1 MSTLGS
7 CETWVSR
14 SIKRVF
20 QLLLKDAFSS
30 RFGYNGPRHTL
41 LFRDLAF
48 LPHVIQ
54 TDLPWR
60 RIRLELVRS
69 FLDIDSRRWGHCLH
83 APHSL
88 DRSSARLVDIGNAL
102 LNYRLSIQQTVPTR
116 MKVLYS
122 WNLDNWHAP
131 KQPKRDVRMQ
141 KCKRLLAKGPICLQ
155 ETKWSASEKEVLLQH
170 IPGLQIAESLATP
183 TPGGHWSGGVAVLVP
198 PGYVLK
204 DSHNLVPGRAVAALI
219 ADRTSQYYI
228 VSVYLHPDR
237 VRQDLAALCQALQG
251 LTGPDSRIILAG
263 DFNRADERCVEA
275 WDSFLEDFHVYD
287 VFPSLG
293 TFRHPRGLSP
303 LDRCLVPNDWVS
315 SARWNPSLSAI
326 EPRGAQGHLILKM
339 QVRLKPCVLNSPSD
353 PKHATIP
360 SNTFMPGKDGST
372 PRDISSL
379 YGLVRLLHRQHN
391 ELFAGIPR
399 RDGFVLQ
406 DPHSYN
412 DCDPSPGYVIP
423 DRSDDYCIPPLPCD
437 LQVGELAPSRRHM
450 STSLAASNGPVG
462 EDDNPYSNVAINEAS
477 VLVEALQNHTRTS
490 SMLPNL
496 TNAYLSIASC
506 FWSWWRSMPSEQS
519 LSTKF
524 PYLKARKYLH
534 ITDQWVN
541 VAPDVLQ
548 DLILHSKGAVISTLD
563 SLPVVNGAVSVP
575 RSSIQEMFTVIDD
588 YIAGIPYLPCDPV
601 DTQARGFG
609 NMVAFWERMRN
620 ICPKV
625 NIYNGPI
632 LREDGSQCR
641 TALDLDE
648 AMLATRKFWFE
659 KPVEQDER
667 WANVLRVYATSDM
680 WPEVPLPCKKDLLH
694 TLLHTKD
701 SAPGP
706 DGLPYSAWRL
716 LPEVTVDAM
725 ISYFM
730 DIMEDTALPPM
741 QVGVWIP
748 KAKMG
753 PEADNFRPLGMPN
766 TLDRLVDGTI
776 ASVVMKAVAPNMHP
790 SQTVMSMFKEPAR
803 AVTAIQSFLDSS
815 KASCALL
822 ADLSKAFER
831 VNPYWILALLRSKGA
846 PAWVIRYSRF
856 VLFERRVTHK
866 VQGRLLPSRVIRQGV
881 DMGRSFSVFLFCFAM
896 DPLFHYLNRIPQVM
910 SVQAYVDDTTLVG
923 DAQDLRW
930 IQNVAQCYDDVRT
943 AGFVVDSHSCYR
955 SISNCTMRF
964 GPTLM
969 TSARLLQ
976 EWPAIM
982 SSPAY
987 ATATAAIQAALRP
1000 GYNTLV
1006 VRITRWPLTPLPVEP
1021 EDPSKQHLAI
1031 NLNFE
1036 QCREVGHGRQMHTIG
1051 SFSNIHCSCKSK
1063 SHIVTN
1069 FPMRPYALSGI
1080 EKAGYGVHAATAS
1093 APALGLTLFGRTAFD
1108 EQGEWA
1114 ECSPPTSLRESK
1126 PAPFQKFQQRLRSFS
1141 TPTLSIIARSTC
1153 FNTYILSVMPYTA
1166 SYFGLSS
1173 TDLNYLRQ
1181 QAVKFILGRHWIE
1194 AEIFPYILR
1203 YLGISV
1209 LLDPALS
1216 ATVAATGLYFREGN
1230 KYEDLW
1236 IEHSDSSGCN
1246 LRQKAIV
1253 RDLLQLWIPYIQLSD
1268 IAASLTA
1275 HKNGV
1280 TGRLDRLK
1288 RVIITGM
1295 VLAAKTQLRKKI
1307 LREGWSQG
1315 ISVDWVDLIADAPK
1329 KWCNGIA
1336 RFTLLRWAVNQD
1348 DDVWL
1353 TLRGTRHKHLCG
1365 VCLRPGDTFPG
1376 GFYTEAMCEH
1386 CIAAHG
1392 ITPLQHCP
1400 FGLQLQEALGAY
1412 YGLRST
1418 GPERAIDPPETLM
1431 APFRSTFPT
1440 NGTVCAACGCGDNTI
1455 GHWSRWCIIPLLV
1468 AWILTQPG
1476 HSWATLND
1484 IAVNSRRTATI
1495 CTLVLAAFRR
1505 LLRQEGA
1512 FVHQVRGEPKSVA
1525 WWCDTLIEST
1535 CQDATKELGVPLM
1548 HPRLNRAQCL
1558 LHAQLIDTVRVLPTD
1573 IATMHLPPVVNIS
1586 IQNGKAGDRLGVI
1599 AVDSIHNAVFREMS
1613 YAPPERRKNV
1623 SLEYMHCQC
1632 GDYHV
1637 HVTLTEHVMS
1647 GDILTPCS
1655 FGPPKIFC
1663 QFDGS
1668 AHRAKTI
1675 GGAGAA
1681 MYVLSEQGLQLL
1693 DWSCLS
1699 IPKCPDNIVAEV
1711 LGADL
1716 SLRLYERYVHG
1727 CLSHNIVPLPLDRIQ
1742 GDIQPL
1748 LSHLRFQTRFRRPDL
1763 VAVINRFHVKRS
1775 RLAPSSATEYR
1786 PREAN
1791 FVADYLAGRGSAF
1804 LLHNTEAGAAF
1815 QGIIEHDID
1824 PPYELLLQHNASIF
1838 GKHAAGKT
1846 ILVLREASACSALAL
1861 SCVVP
1866 QVDEHTQ
1873 RLLCDLA
1880 LATQKFSRRHV
1891 VEYVAAATDGQGRLY
1906 AKQSCAQYLPKPV
1919 RAFIYAQTHQEV
1931 DMAGAHYELIRRFV
1945 NSSSLPHIEVLRTA
1959 LAAIWGED
1967 CCIGSENI
1975 IKMFPVRVIH
1985 AGAPATLRFLQQHC
1999 LQVAGVVST
2008 VAFDLDAAK
2017 VVCADAALRHRA
2029 ELVTTYTN
2037 RYFYACEYLEM
2048 QVMSRFV
2055 KAIQMRYRCA
2065 SIIWLHDGVWLDVVV
2080 STADIAKAEQEAVEE
2095 VFPNSTHTERLFRT
2109 RSLATDY
2116 SQAVELFSNTPTTTY
2131 IFPSHPVPLPLRT
2144 SRKKPAA
2151 IFHDRRHHSEHDE
2164 VYHERM
2170 RKRTRRH

>member
-20 QLLLKDAFSS
+20 QLLLKDAFIS

-131 KQPKRDVRMQ
+131 KQPKRDVRMR

-237 VRQDLAALCQALQG
+237 VRQDLAALCQALQS
-251 LTGPDSRIILAG
+251 LTGPDSRIIFAG

-275 WDSFLEDFHVYD
+275 WDSFLEDLHVYD

-339 QVRLKPCVLNSPSD
+339 QVRLRPCVLNSPSD

-360 SNTFMPGKDGST
+360 SNTFMPGKDGSA

-412 DCDPSPGYVIP
+412 DCDPSPGYVFP
-423 DRSDDYCIPPLPCD
+423 DHSDDYCIPPLPCD

-450 STSLAASNGPVG
+450 STSIAAINGPVG
-462 EDDNPYSNVAINEAS
+462 EDDNSHSNVAIDEAS

-519 LSTKF
+519 LSTKY

-659 KPVEQDER
+659 NPVEQDER

-815 KASCALL
+815 KASCVLL

-987 ATATAAIQAALRP
+987 ATATAAIQAVLRP

-1006 VRITRWPLTPLPVEP
+1006 VRLTRWPLTPLPVEP

-1069 FPMRPYALSGI
+1069 FPMRPYALYGI
-1080 EKAGYGVHAATAS
+1080 EKAGYGVHAVTAS

-1166 SYFGLSS
+1166 SYFGLCS

-1280 TGRLDRLK
+1280 TGRLDSLK

-1295 VLAAKTQLRKKI
+1295 VLAAKTQIRKKI

-1400 FGLQLQEALGAY
+1400 FGLQLQDALGAY

-1418 GPERAIDPPETLM
+1418 GPERTIDPPETLM

-1455 GHWSRWCIIPLLV
+1455 GHWSRWCIVPLLV

-1599 AVDSIHNAVFREMS
+1599 AVDSIHSAVFREMS

-1632 GDYHV
+1632 GEYHV

-1647 GDILTPCS
+1647 GDILTPSS

-1804 LLHNTEAGAAF
+1804 LLQNTEAGAAS

-1861 SCVVP
+1861 SSVVP

-1945 NSSSLPHIEVLRTA
+1945 NSSSLPHIEALRTA

-1975 IKMFPVRVIH
+1975 IKMFPVRVIN

-2017 VVCADAALRHRA
+2017 VVCADAVLRHRA